1 MMKNKIDGVKPF
13 NEFLY
18 KSCYYH
24 QLMAAL
30 ECFGIKCLVMTVSAA
45 CICVNTSEIFL
56 NLGKKS

>member
-30 ECFGIKCLVMTVSAA
+30 ECFGIEAKEVL
-45 CICVNTSEIFL
+45 L
-56 NLGKKS
+56 NGFVFRREKINRQP

>member
-30 ECFGIKCLVMTVSAA
+30 ESFGIEAKEVL
-45 CICVNTSEIFL
+45 L
-56 NLGKKS
+56 NGFVLIKENFETNQTGILS